1 MTIAVSHEVPEGSL
15 PQTSMQEEVSKAFV
29 HMVASAAGVTLLDWK
44 TDYGAIDVT
53 VKSMVDYQCPGG
65 FQPQF
70 DLQLKCTTQQSVLRK
85 DSVVWSVNRRTH
97 EKLTAANR
105 GTMAVFALMVISD
118 DPGLWLTHNTEGL
131 LARSHMYW
139 IKATDFP
146 DLPDG
151 QESVSVSIPKQHVFS
166 AGQLLGLMKDA
177 SEWWLR

>member
-1 MTIAVSHEVPEGSL
+1 
-15 PQTSMQEEVSKAFV
+15 
-29 HMVASAAGVTLLDWK
+29 
-44 TDYGAIDVT
+44 
-53 VKSMVDYQCPGG
+53 
-65 FQPQF
+65 
-70 DLQLKCTTQQSVLRK
+70 
-85 DSVVWSVNRRTH
+85 
-97 EKLTAANR
+97 
-105 GTMAVFALMVISD
+105 MVISD